1 MIEWNPRI
9 WAFGCSETFGHGLED
24 CYIKK
29 DGFYAP
35 GKEPSKFAYPQLIG
49 DTVGK
54 EVINLSRPGASNKHI
69 LQQIKLNQSE
79 INKDDIVIIH
89 WTYIERHAIFTCH
102 IDERGISEG
111 RKTGDKT
118 FGSLNI
124 TSHWPDLYNI
134 IPTDTEKI
142 AKQYYKY
149 IHSDSDAI
157 IVIRWYMN
165 YAHLTLKAQGVK
177 SIHCPP
183 LMNSQYN
190 NNKSLINM
198 KSWHE
203 YDFLKDPNFE
213 SDISFVS
220 KMLRHDDIQKD
231 SAIDGRHSGPK
242 THRAFAD
249 LILKEFF

>member
-9 WAFGCSETFGHGLED
+9 WAFGCSQTFGHGLED
-24 CYIKK
+24 CYVKK
-29 DGFYAP
+29 DGFLAP

-49 DTVGK
+49 DAVGK

-89 WTYIERHAIFTCH
+89 WTYIERHAVFVN
-102 IDERGISEG
+102 DER
-111 RKTGDKT
+111 DN
-118 FGSLNI
+118 LNI
-124 TSHWPDLYNI
+124 TPHWPDI
-134 IPTDTEKI
+134 MPTDTETI

-157 IVIRWYMN
+157 IVVRWYMN

-183 LMNSQYN
+183 LMNAQYN

-203 YDFLKDPNFE
+203 YDFVKDPNFE

-220 KMLRHDDIQKD
+220 KMLRHDDIQID
-231 SAIDGRHSGPK
+231 SAVDGRHSGPK
-242 THRAFAD
+242 THRAYAD

>member
-24 CYIKK
+24 CVVKK

-49 DTVGK
+49 DAVGK

-89 WTYIERHAIFTCH
+89 WTYIERHAVFVN
-102 IDERGISEG
+102 DERDN
-111 RKTGDKT
+111 R
-118 FGSLNI
+118 NI
-124 TSHWPDLYNI
+124 TPSGLKKWPDI
-134 IPTDTEKI
+134 MPTDTEKI

-157 IVIRWYMN
+157 IVARWYMN

-198 KSWHE
+198 KSWND
-203 YDFLKDPNFE
+203 YDFVKDPNFE

-220 KMLRHDDIQKD
+220 KMLQHDDIQVD
-231 SAIDGRHSGPK
+231 RAVDGRHAGPK

>member
-1 MIEWNPRI
+1 MWNPRI

-24 CYIKK
+24 CYVKK

-89 WTYIERHAIFTCH
+89 WTYIERHAVFVN
-102 IDERGISEG
+102 DER
-111 RKTGDKT
+111 DN
-118 FGSLNI
+118 LNI
-124 TSHWPDLYNI
+124 TPHWPDI
-134 IPTDTEKI
+134 MPTDTEKI

-157 IVIRWYMN
+157 IVVRWYMN

-183 LMNSQYN
+183 LMNAQYN

-203 YDFLKDPNFE
+203 YDFVKDPNFE

>member
-24 CYIKK
+24 CYVKK

-89 WTYIERHAIFTCH
+89 WTYIERHAVFVN
-102 IDERGISEG
+102 DER
-111 RKTGDKT
+111 DN
-118 FGSLNI
+118 LNI
-124 TSHWPDLYNI
+124 TPHWPDI
-134 IPTDTEKI
+134 MPTDTEKI

-157 IVIRWYMN
+157 IVVRWYMN

-183 LMNSQYN
+183 LMNTH

-198 KSWHE
+198 KSWHD
-203 YDFLKDPNFE
+203 YDFVKDPNFE

-220 KMLRHDDIQKD
+220 KMLRHDDIQID
-231 SAIDGRHSGPK
+231 SAVDGRHSGPK

>member
-24 CYIKK
+24 CYVKK
-29 DGFYAP
+29 DGFYES
-35 GKEPSKFAYPQLIG
+35 GEEPSKFAYPQLIG
-49 DTVGK
+49 DAVGK

-69 LQQIKLNQSE
+69 LRQIKLNQSE

-89 WTYIERHAIFTCH
+89 WTYIERHAVFVN
-102 IDERGISEG
+102 DEKDNLNLSTVKIGRLPNFGPGPGTSIS
-111 RKTGDKT
+111 DKI
-118 FGSLNI
+118 S
-124 TSHWPDLYNI
+124 
-134 IPTDTEKI
+134 
-142 AKQYYKY
+142 KQYYKY
-149 IHSDSDAI
+149 IHRDSDAI
-157 IVIRWYMN
+157 IVARWYMN

-177 SIHCPP
+177 SIHCPL

-198 KSWHE
+198 ESWHN
-203 YDFLKDPNFE
+203 YDFAKDPNFE

-220 KMLRHDDIQKD
+220 KMLRHDDIQIDK
-231 SAIDGRHSGPK
+231 AVDGRHSGPK

>member
-24 CYIKK
+24 CYVKK

-89 WTYIERHAIFTCH
+89 WTYIERHAVFVN
-102 IDERGISEG
+102 DER
-111 RKTGDKT
+111 DN
-118 FGSLNI
+118 LNI
-124 TSHWPDLYNI
+124 TPHWPDI
-134 IPTDTEKI
+134 MPTDTEKI

-157 IVIRWYMN
+157 IVVRWYMN

-183 LMNSQYN
+183 LMNAQYN

-203 YDFLKDPNFE
+203 YDFVKDPNFE

-220 KMLRHDDIQKD
+220 KMLRHDDIQRD
-231 SAIDGRHSGPK
+231 SAVDGRHSGPK

>member
-24 CYIKK
+24 CYVKK

-89 WTYIERHAIFTCH
+89 WTYIERHAVFVN
-102 IDERGISEG
+102 DER
-111 RKTGDKT
+111 DN
-118 FGSLNI
+118 LNI
-124 TSHWPDLYNI
+124 TPHWPDI
-134 IPTDTEKI
+134 MPTDTEKI

-157 IVIRWYMN
+157 IVVRWYMN

-183 LMNSQYN
+183 LMNAQYN

-203 YDFLKDPNFE
+203 YDFVKDPNFE

-220 KMLRHDDIQKD
+220 KMLRHDDIQID
-231 SAIDGRHSGPK
+231 SAVDGRHSGPK